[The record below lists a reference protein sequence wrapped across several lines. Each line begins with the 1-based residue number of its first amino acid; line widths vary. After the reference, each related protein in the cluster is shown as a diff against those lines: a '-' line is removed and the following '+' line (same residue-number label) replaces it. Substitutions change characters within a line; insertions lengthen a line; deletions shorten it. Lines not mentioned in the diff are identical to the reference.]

1 MYLYTQ
7 YTTPTITL
15 IERPSE
21 VLIRE
26 FYQEN
31 NREMLSLAIWSP
43 WKRTDYP
50 M

>member
-15 IERPSE
+15 VERPSE

-26 FYQEN
+26 FDQEN
-31 NREMLSLAIWSP
+31 NREMLSLAI
-43 WKRTDYP
+43 
-50 M
+50 